1 MNNDWKKE
9 KLRKSLVKD
18 FDNLYQKKYTTAWRE
33 NRFFRKIEIGI
44 MHLEHTEDFIS
55 QEIQKA
61 VEGRDKLILDTLERI
76 MSKDRVK
83 QLGDNLEIAHGVRE
97 CKVCGNNPEHQREYL
112 IKEVKHKLE
121 KQK

>member
-61 VEGRDKLILDTLERI
+61 VEDRDKEWND
-76 MSKDRVK
+76 
-83 QLGDNLEIAHGVRE
+83 
-97 CKVCGNNPEHQREYL
+97 KVCNLMGWEKNENYDRAL
-112 IKEVKHKLE
+112 LDLLE